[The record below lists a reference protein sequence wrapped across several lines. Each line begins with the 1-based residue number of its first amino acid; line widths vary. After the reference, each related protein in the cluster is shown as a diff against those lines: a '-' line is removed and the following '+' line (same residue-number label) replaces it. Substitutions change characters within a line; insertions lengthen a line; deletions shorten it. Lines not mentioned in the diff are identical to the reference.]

1 MAGLDMPSVYRFRM
15 HDRRRWESRCVV
27 AHPGVVRHL
36 AVAQALY
43 VAGSTVDLTLTG
55 IVGASIA
62 PTPALATLP
71 FSALFV
77 AAGLST
83 FFVSRSIGRFGH
95 RRTFVVAGL
104 VAASGGAVSA
114 VAIASGAFALF
125 CVGTAIVGAAN
136 ASAGYYRYLAA
147 DSNPEARARA
157 VSTVLAGG
165 LVAALVGPFLA
176 TGVRDAL
183 PTPYV
188 ASYVLVAVLGL
199 ASSAWNLRLRV
210 PGATAAAS
218 AAGPARPVG
227 ELWRQPALLLGVAS
241 AVVAALTM
249 LALMTAGPIMGIM
262 AGRTPAEAAFA
273 VQLHLVGMYVPG
285 FVVPRIIGR
294 LGERRVAAAGCAI
307 ILVAGLAAAGGAGLP
322 LYLAAMLLVGIG
334 WNLAYS
340 GGSALIASA
349 YRPSERGRVQPV
361 AEVLVIAA
369 QVGGS
374 FAAAGFTTEAS
385 WRALGWS
392 TAVVAVVVGVVLLAG
407 QARGRRIAAD

>member
-1 MAGLDMPSVYRFRM
+1 M
-15 HDRRRWESRCVV
+15 
-27 AHPGVVRHL
+27 
-36 AVAQALY
+36 
-43 VAGSTVDLTLTG
+43 
-55 IVGASIA
+55 
-62 PTPALATLP
+62 
-71 FSALFV
+71 
-77 AAGLST
+77 
-83 FFVSRSIGRFGH
+83 
-95 RRTFVVAGL
+95 
-104 VAASGGAVSA
+104 SA
-114 VAIASGAFALF
+114 VAIASGTFALF

-176 TGVRDAL
+176 TGLRDVL
-183 PTPYV
+183 PTEYV
-188 ASYVLVAVLGL
+188 ASYLLVALLGL
-199 ASSAWNLRLRV
+199 ASAGWNLRLRV
-210 PGATAAAS
+210 PVVEAHGP
-218 AAGPARPVG
+218 AAGTARPVG
-227 ELWRQPALLLGVAS
+227 VLWRQPALLLGVAS

-273 VQLHLVGMYVPG
+273 VQLHLVGMYAPG

-294 LGERRVAAAGCAI
+294 LGERRVAAVGCGV
-307 ILVAGLAAAGGAGLP
+307 ILVAGLAATGGAALP
-322 LYLAAMLLVGIG
+322 LYLAAMLLVGVG

-349 YRPSERGRVQPV
+349 YRPAERGRVQPV
-361 AEVLVIAA
+361 AEAFVIAA

-385 WRALGWS
+385 WRALGWA
-392 TAVVAVVVGVVLLAG
+392 TAAVAVVVGVVLLIG
-407 QARGRRIAAD
+407 QARSLRPAPE

>member
-1 MAGLDMPSVYRFRM
+1 
-15 HDRRRWESRCVV
+15 VV
-27 AHPGVVRHL
+27 AHPRVVRHL

-55 IVGASIA
+55 IVGASMA

-77 AAGLST
+77 AAGLAT
-83 FFVSRSIGRFGH
+83 FFVSRAIGRYGH
-95 RRTFVVAGL
+95 RRTFVAAGL
-104 VAASGGAVSA
+104 VAAAGGAVSA
-114 VAIASGAFALF
+114 AAIGTGTFALF
-125 CVGTAIVGAAN
+125 CAGTAIVGAAN

-147 DSNPEARARA
+147 DTNPEARARA

-165 LVAALVGPFLA
+165 LIAALVGPFLA
-176 TGVRDAL
+176 TGLRDVL

-188 ASYVLVAVLGL
+188 ASYLLVAVLGL
-199 ASSAWNLRLRV
+199 AAAAWNARLRV
-210 PGATAAAS
+210 PTPAARTAPTGRARSVAA
-218 AAGPARPVG
+218 
-227 ELWRQPALLLGVAS
+227 LWRQPALLLGVAA
-241 AVVAALTM
+241 AVAAALTM

-262 AGRTPAEAAFA
+262 AGRTAGEAALSI
-273 VQLHLVGMYVPG
+273 QLHLIGMYAPG

-294 LGERRVAAAGCAI
+294 LGERRVAAVGCAI
-307 ILVAGLAAAGGAGLP
+307 ILIAGLAAAGGAALP
-322 LYLAAMLLVGIG
+322 LYLAAMLLVGVG

-349 YRPSERGRVQPV
+349 YRATERGRVQPI
-361 AEVLVIAA
+361 AEALVIAA

-385 WRALGWS
+385 WRALGWA
-392 TAVVAVVVGVVLLAG
+392 TAVVAVVVGAVLLVG
-407 QARGRRIAAD
+407 QARSLRPAPE